1 MAKQNEI
8 FGFELSISARNDG
21 TLEAAYVRFRSGK
34 VSKTK
39 EVIED
44 VLLADYNS
52 RGQLLGLEILA
63 LVKISDLTR
72 LVDEP
77 SRRPFR
83 RFIERSAPE
92 ELVA

>member
-8 FGFELSISARNDG
+8 LGFELSISARNDG
-21 TLEAAYVRFRSGK
+21 TLEAAYVRFRPGK

-52 RGQLLGLEILA
+52 RGKLLGLEILA
-63 LVKISDLTR
+63 LVKISDLIR

>member
-8 FGFELSISARNDG
+8 LGFEISVSARNDG

-52 RGQLLGLEILA
+52 RGKLVGLEILA
-63 LVKISDLTR
+63 PVKLSDLIR

-77 SRRPFR
+77 TRKPFQ
-83 RFIERSAPE
+83 RFIKRSAPV